1 MGHPRA
7 PGNQPKFD
15 FEPDP
20 ALEAFIKARAERI
33 ARDQTFVWRFRL
45 VTIETLM
52 MGALVLAAGLAL
64 GQPAFLVLR
73 ASVMVGAGCFASG
86 ILLISLTGAADRAVA
101 HLKSWRRGK

>member
-1 MGHPRA
+1 MGQSRV
-7 PGNQPKFD
+7 PGNQPQFD

-33 ARDQTFVWRFRL
+33 ARDQAFVWRFRL

-86 ILLISLTGAADRAVA
+86 ILLISLTGAADRTIAR
-101 HLKSWRRGK
+101 LKSWRRRK